1 MLLLKFI
8 LEKWLIRGAENLIFI
23 SEEISSS
30 CIIVNQENIMLDK
43 NMLNTVKNG
52 REQGICNNYIKRIKL
67 GMRTMAFLKKPKLK
81 LIHLIRN
88 LAKLH

>member
-30 CIIVNQENIMLDK
+30 CIIVNQENIIMLDK

-52 REQGICNNYIKRIKL
+52 KEQGICNNYTKRIKL
-67 GMRTMAFLKKPKLK
+67 GMRTMTFLKKPKLK
-81 LIHLIRN
+81 LFHLIRSP
-88 LAKLH
+88 AK